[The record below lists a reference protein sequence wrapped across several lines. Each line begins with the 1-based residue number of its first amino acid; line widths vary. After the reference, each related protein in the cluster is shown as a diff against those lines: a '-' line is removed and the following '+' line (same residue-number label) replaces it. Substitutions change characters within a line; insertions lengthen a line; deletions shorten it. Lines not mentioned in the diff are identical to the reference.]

1 VLTYN
6 DQRYSTQAISKTVN
20 PFWNAVFD
28 VTITQGERSELIEAV
43 CWDRDR
49 FSKQYL
55 GEFGLSIGEIFP
67 DGAMSLEDP
76 NNQVELT
83 FYN

>member
-20 PFWNAVFD
+20 PVWNAVFD

-49 FSKQYL
+49 FSKKYL
-55 GEFGLSIGEIFP
+55 GEFGLSIADIFT
-67 DGAMSLEDP
+67 DGPLSLYDP
-76 NNQVELT
+76 NNQVELI
-83 FYN
+83 FYK